1 VDSHNLFMTPTTYR
15 TLRLE
20 FAVAMIASG
29 VALLAHWNQIN
40 WPAFIALFSYIDIIG
55 YIPGAIAW
63 RRNHG
68 RLDTRVYHVLYNATH
83 NFLTAGAVAG
93 IWMLARGPEWALLA
107 LPLHLCGDRAL
118 FGNILE
124 PFGLSFEPQ
133 VHPAYQEFVNRYDA
147 DRQPDLVADRHGAR
161 PAASHAA

>member
-1 VDSHNLFMTPTTYR
+1 MTPTTYR

-83 NFLTAGAVAG
+83 NFLTAGAAPASGCSPGGRSGRCWPYPSTCVVT
-93 IWMLARGPEWALLA
+93 GPSSATSSSLLGC
-107 LPLHLCGDRAL
+107 P
-118 FGNILE
+118 
-124 PFGLSFEPQ
+124 S
-133 VHPAYQEFVNRYDA
+133 NR
-147 DRQPDLVADRHGAR
+147 RSTPPTR
-161 PAASHAA
+161 SS